1 MTTYFICERCGRS
14 KARSLYHNRIK
25 VNSICATCTRR
36 LREGGFRINNA
47 KNKKREIERSD
58 SRNPIPPA
66 PSRGID
72 SES

>member
-25 VNSICATCTRR
+25 INHICATCTRR

-47 KNKKREIERSD
+47 KNKKKELAQRSD
-58 SRNPIPPA
+58 SKNPIPPA
-66 PSRGID
+66 SSRGID
-72 SES
+72 S